1 MERVLERLSSQH
13 PRWRS
18 QVKKCAVSLLSR
30 AKCTTALRLHLIFPC
45 PRAAARLA
53 PAPPSCVCGRPPSTS
68 PWRCMMRSAL
78 SRCLTRRCTNCGAGV
93 SLQRAGVFY
102 LLRLAQQPGVWRL
115 HRGPARAV
123 RQPAGAKPLPAEFV
137 GKQNVGNFGEVVGNF
152 GCRARS
158 RAKSFARN
166 HSPVRGQIVLWHRHF
181 SRGGLGWSTT
191 NAKKQYIYQRQDEG
205 QCGCKQEACQKLVCS
220 TPKT

>member
-1 MERVLERLSSQH
+1 VLERLSSQH

-30 AKCTTALRLHLIFPC
+30 AKCTTALRLHRIFPC

-158 RAKSFARN
+158 RAKSFARSRANRALAQTLFQRRARLVN
-166 HSPVRGQIVLWHRHF
+166 HKRQETI
-181 SRGGLGWSTT
+181 
-191 NAKKQYIYQRQDEG
+191 YIP
-205 QCGCKQEACQKLVCS
+205 
-220 TPKT
+220 TPR